1 MPDKADILLT
11 LGEPA
16 DQRDWPDY
24 PATYGLGADDIPR
37 LIEILRDES
46 LHNADDDS
54 TEVWAPL
61 HAWRALGQLGAV
73 EAIKPLIGLF
83 EILSDDD
90 WALSEVDR
98 VFAMIGPAAI
108 EPLATYLGDPHQDD
122 DARLMAVD
130 ALAKIAMAHP
140 EQRERVLAAYCDYME
155 NPSEEAAMLNGILMG
170 RLIDLHA
177 VELINDIRR
186 LFGMGIVDD
195 FVAGDLEEVETELGL
210 RES

>member
-16 DQRDWPDY
+16 DQSDWPDY

-46 LHNADDDS
+46 LHSAGGDS
-54 TEVWAPL
+54 SEVWAPL
-61 HAWRALGQLGAV
+61 HAWRALGQLRAV
-73 EAIKPLIGLF
+73 EAIEPLISQF

-90 WALSEVDR
+90 WALSEIDR

-108 EPLATYLGDPHQDD
+108 EPLATYLGEPEHDD

-140 EQRERVLAAYCDYME
+140 EQRERVLATYRDYME
-155 NPSEEAAMLNGILMG
+155 NPSHEATMLNGILVG
-170 RLIDLHA
+170 RLVDLHA
-177 VELINDIRR
+177 VELIDDIRR
-186 LFGMGIVDD
+186 LFGMGIVED
-195 FVAGDLEEVETELGL
+195 FVAGDLEEVEMELGL
-210 RES
+210 RRS